1 MAYNININH
10 LFVLVVTDDML
21 VIQLSD
27 GKTFGFINV
36 ATGMLLTG
44 LRLDLSTIVIPYV
57 PSLVSFAH
65 IPPLF

>member
-1 MAYNININH
+1 MACNININH
-10 LFVLVVTDDML
+10 LFVLVVSDDML

-27 GKTFGFINV
+27 GKTFEFINV
-36 ATGMLLTG
+36 AIGMLFTG

-57 PSLVSFAH
+57 FAH